1 MKMDSFLAVGGAFL
15 LGATA
20 SMWVPNLAWLTYIL
34 IGLFICI
41 PFTLVCPRIGTLCV
55 SFLLGL
61 FLVLNSGKQVLDNH
75 IHLPTQERVIDV
87 LGTVDSYPQINE
99 WRSRFEFEVVS
110 SNQAATFN
118 GHRLLVSCY
127 ECPFEIERGQQ
138 WRLTLKLKPPH
149 GYANA
154 GSFDYEK
161 WLLRHRIHATAYVR
175 ESSFNALLQAATPD
189 VVSRARLRLKT
200 WLQMALPTNSTG
212 GVLAQALMLG
222 DRSGFS
228 DELWST
234 FRRTGVAHMFAIS
247 GLHVGLVWLF
257 ASLVVRWITCIYPQ
271 LYLHVPA
278 QFVAGWAGVLV
289 ATSYAALS
297 GWGVPVQRA
306 ILMLVL
312 FQLNRSIGRRC
323 CPYHGL
329 LLIAVVLLL
338 FDPLVVLDLG
348 YWMSCY
354 AVLVLICLTDS
365 TASLGWKGA
374 ASLQVKLNLLMAPL
388 VLLLFNEVSLLSPLI
403 NFILVPLVGSA
414 LLPALLISTSLYLMG
429 AEALASLILQYT
441 TETLGWVVSGLQA
454 VATLE
459 FSAYQGSFA
468 VGIFAALLLGLMI
481 VWRYNRRIAIA
492 VAGTLTLTGLIFT
505 FTIGSKLEEG
515 EFAVHVLDVGQ
526 GLSVVVQTKN
536 KTMLY
541 DTGARFANGGTVAA
555 SVVLPWLR
563 HYGIRRLDY
572 LVISHAD
579 NDHIGGLDDVMKA
592 VGVAETHTSVEK
604 LWGDTAFDCS
614 KLPPFAV
621 DGVRMEYLNAGKRY
635 ESANNQSCVLKLS
648 ALGGSFLLNGDIEKL
663 PEGDLVETYQEQL
676 NSDVMLVPHH
686 GSKTSSRPVFIN
698 AVAPRDVVISSGF
711 LNSYGHPA
719 GSVVS
724 RYLQRGIRVSHTVTS
739 GTISYL
745 FNSNGIQISNYR
757 NSSARYWRGDGEPNV
772 VEWPPG

>member
-1 MKMDSFLAVGGAFL
+1 MKLNSFLAVGGAFL

-20 SMWVPNLAWLTYIL
+20 SMWVPNLTWLTDIL
-34 IGLFICI
+34 IGLFLCI
-41 PFTLVCPRIGTLCV
+41 PFALVCPRVGTLCL

-61 FLVLNSGKQVLDNH
+61 FLVLYSGKQVLENH
-75 IHLPTQERVIDV
+75 IHLPTEERIIDV
-87 LGTVDSYPQINE
+87 VGTVDSYPQINE
-99 WRSRFEFEVVS
+99 WRSRFDFEVVS
-110 SNQAATFN
+110 SNQTALFN

-138 WRLTLKLKPPH
+138 WRFTLKLKPPH
-149 GYANA
+149 GYASV

-175 ESSFNALLQAATPD
+175 ESSFNTLVQAATPD

-200 WLQMALPTNSTG
+200 WLQRALPTNSRG

-257 ASLVVRWITCIYPQ
+257 SSFVIRWITRVYPQ

-312 FQLNRSIGRRC
+312 FQLNRSVGRHC

-338 FDPLVVLDLG
+338 FDPLVVLDVG

-365 TASLGWKGA
+365 TASFGWKGA

-388 VLLLFNEVSLLSPLI
+388 VLLLFNEVSLLSPLVNI
-403 NFILVPLVGSA
+403 MVVPLVGSV
-414 LLPALLISTSLYLMG
+414 LLPALLISTSLYLLG
-429 AEALASLILQYT
+429 AGALASLILQYT
-441 TETLGWVVSGLQA
+441 SIALGWVVSTLQA
-454 VATLE
+454 VATFE

-468 VGIFAALLLGLMI
+468 VGIFTALGLSLMI
-481 VWRYNRRIAIA
+481 VWRYNRRIAIG
-492 VAGTLTLTGLIFT
+492 VAGVLALAGLIFT

-536 KTMLY
+536 NTMLY

-572 LVISHAD
+572 LVVSHAD

-592 VGVAETHTSVEK
+592 VEVVEIHTSVEK
-604 LWGDTAFDCS
+604 LWSDAVFDCS
-614 KLPPFAV
+614 KVSPFTV
-621 DGVRMEYLNAGKRY
+621 DGVRMQYLNGGKRY

-648 ALGGSFLLNGDIEKL
+648 APGGSFLLNGDIEKL

-686 GSKTSSRPVFIN
+686 GSNTSSRPVFIN
-698 AVAPRDVVISSGF
+698 AAAPRDVVISSGF

-719 GSVVS
+719 SSVVN
-724 RYLQRGIRVSHTVTS
+724 RYLQRGIRVSNTATS

-745 FNSNGIQISNYR
+745 FDADGVQVSNYR
-757 NSSARYWRGDGEPNV
+757 NSSARYWRADGETNV
-772 VEWPPG
+772 PEKF